1 MKMEWAD
8 LLIIVVWVSL
18 VLASVVAFIWQIY
31 RRGIWGMF
39 KFEPD
44 ERYQQFLQRVQRAW
58 SDAAIGA
65 GRRRNERYRR
75 PPLAPVARI
84 NHVLRAVLGRADQ
97 VIE

>member
-1 MKMEWAD
+1 MGAHALAGDAAGGVGGARRAARRHLMKMEWAD

-44 ERYQQFLQRVQRAW
+44 ER
-58 SDAAIGA
+58 
-65 GRRRNERYRR
+65 
-75 PPLAPVARI
+75 
-84 NHVLRAVLGRADQ
+84 
-97 VIE
+97 

>member
-1 MKMEWAD
+1 MGAHAGARDAAGGVWGARCAARRHLMKMEWAD

-58 SDAAIGA
+58 ERRSD
-65 GRRRNERYRR
+65 RRG
-75 PPLAPVARI
+75 PKAK
-84 NHVLRAVLGRADQ
+84 
-97 VIE
+97 